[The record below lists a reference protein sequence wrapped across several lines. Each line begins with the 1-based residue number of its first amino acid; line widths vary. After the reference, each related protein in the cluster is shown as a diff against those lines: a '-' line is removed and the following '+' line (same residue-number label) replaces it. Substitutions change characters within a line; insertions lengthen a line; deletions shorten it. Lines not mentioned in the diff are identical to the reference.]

1 MALSFVFGMILCVI
15 QLKDFVTPG
24 LDILD
29 TVREQMNNIKGT
41 VKGSRRRCY
50 IYSDADDIIGT
61 GDVEEH
67 AKEAESKGWTV
78 ELVQFKGST
87 HVGHYKQ
94 NPERYLDAIRRT
106 WFGREK

>member
-1 MALSFVFGMILCVI
+1 MALSLVCGMILCGV
-15 QLKDFVTPG
+15 QLKDLVTPG

-29 TVREQMNNIKGT
+29 TVREQMNSSTGM
-41 VKGSRRRCY
+41 VKGSRRCY

-67 AKEAESKGWTV
+67 AKEAQQKGWTV
-78 ELVQFKGST
+78 ELVKFQGTT

-94 NPERYLDAIRRT
+94 DPERYLDAIKRT
-106 WFGREK
+106 WFGMSK